1 MTKERL
7 SKLYYIR
14 EEIQMWERKLHE
26 LDLEAQGEAVKISG
40 MPFTVGGTSDKTGE
54 IATQKVD
61 IRAKIEK
68 KKIALEHEYK
78 ILMDYIM
85 AIDDSY
91 VRQIM
96 YHRHVELQTWYEVA
110 KNVGGSAESV
120 RKIHDRYL
128 E

>member
-7 SKLYYIR
+7 SKLYYIQK
-14 EEIQMWERKLHE
+14 EIQMWERKLHE
-26 LDLEAQGEAVKISG
+26 LDLEAQGEAVKISS

-96 YHRHVELQTWYEVA
+96 YRRHVELQTWYEVA